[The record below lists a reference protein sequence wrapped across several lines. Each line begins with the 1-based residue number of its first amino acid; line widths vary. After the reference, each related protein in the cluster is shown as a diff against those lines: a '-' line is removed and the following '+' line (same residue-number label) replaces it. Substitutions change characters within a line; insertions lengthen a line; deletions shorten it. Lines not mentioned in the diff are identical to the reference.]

1 MNTLRLTL
9 NQSLEEVI
17 QELEQAYKPMS
28 RTEILKM
35 TIAEF
40 YNSRFG
46 NTGVQKTSAKGGQ
59 KRTKAQNIQIAKQI
73 VEENKDLNIPKDEID
88 EIMADYW
95 EVEIQPGLNEFLD
108 KQEANT

>member
-1 MNTLRLTL
+1 MSTIRLTL

-40 YNSRFG
+40 YSSRF
-46 NTGVQKTSAKGGQ
+46 NKTTKTTTTSKSSTKKIKTIDNWVDTGVEPDIEKGE
-59 KRTKAQNIQIAKQI
+59 I
-73 VEENKDLNIPKDEID
+73 EEAFGEWWSLNKNDLRN
-88 EIMADYW
+88 
-95 EVEIQPGLNEFLD
+95 
-108 KQEANT
+108 